1 MKAQAINT
9 RVIDIN
15 SARVQATARPGGLPP
30 LASRL
35 LAQARGLEILAQL
48 ATRVAL
54 ALVPALAIVALA
66 ALAIANPGTAVLLQA
81 ALWAGGFLYLALA
94 VESDRSG
101 GAALNLGLGIAV
113 QTLAWLSVEV
123 TPELAVA
130 GATLVAARM
139 AVAIFRRT

>member
-1 MKAQAINT
+1 MKAHAINT

-15 SARVQATARPGGLPP
+15 SARVQATARPSGLPT
-30 LASRL
+30 LASGL

-54 ALVPALAIVALA
+54 ALAPALAIVALA
-66 ALAIANPGTAVLLQA
+66 ALAIANPGTAVFLQA

-123 TPELAVA
+123 TPELALA
-130 GATLVAARM
+130 GAVLVAARM
-139 AVAIFRRT
+139 AVAIFRRS

>member
-9 RVIDIN
+9 RVVDID
-15 SARVQATARPGGLPP
+15 SARVQATTRPSGSPK
-30 LASRL
+30 LASGL
-35 LAQARGLEILAQL
+35 LAQARGLELLAML
-48 ATRVAL
+48 AARVAL
-54 ALVPALAIVALA
+54 ALLPALAIVALA
-66 ALAIANPGTAVLLQA
+66 ALAIANPATAVVLQA

-94 VESDRSG
+94 VDSHRSR
-101 GAALNLGLGIAV
+101 GAALNLALGVAV

-130 GATLVAARM
+130 GAVLVAARV

>member
-1 MKAQAINT
+1 MKAQAVNT
-9 RVIDIN
+9 RVIDFN
-15 SARVQATARPGGLPP
+15 TTRTQATARPSGLPAM
-30 LASRL
+30 ASGM

-54 ALVPALAIVALA
+54 ASMPALAIVALA
-66 ALAIANPGTAVLLQA
+66 ALAIANPGTAVVLQA

-101 GAALNLGLGIAV
+101 GAALNLGLGVAV

-123 TPELAVA
+123 APELAVA
-130 GATLVAARM
+130 AAALVAARM
-139 AVAIFRRT
+139 AAAIFRRT

>member
-1 MKAQAINT
+1 MKAQTINT
-9 RVIDIN
+9 RVIEFN
-15 SARVQATARPGGLPP
+15 TARTQATARPSGLPT
-30 LASRL
+30 LASGL

-66 ALAIANPGTAVLLQA
+66 ALAIASPGTAVLLQA
-81 ALWAGGFLYLALA
+81 ALWGGGFLYLALA
-94 VESDRSG
+94 VESNRSG

-130 GATLVAARM
+130 AAALVAARI
-139 AVAIFRRT
+139 AIAIFRRT